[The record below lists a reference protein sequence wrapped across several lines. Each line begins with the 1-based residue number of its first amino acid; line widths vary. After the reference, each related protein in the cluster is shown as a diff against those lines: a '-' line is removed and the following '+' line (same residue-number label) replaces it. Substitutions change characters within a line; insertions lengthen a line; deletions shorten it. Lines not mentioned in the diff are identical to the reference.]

1 MQATVSPI
9 RRVVSVLAV
18 VLFVLCVAGEAFYC
32 FERPMVTLDTF
43 AYVSIVDGT
52 GPEAFPSIASRCLTE
67 LHGEHTLCGPLA
79 TSEGTQHMAS
89 YSAEDYQTF
98 LRFYRVKPLYT
109 FLVGQLHNRL
119 HLSAYTALRLVSSL
133 SFATIGFVLWWWL
146 AEYLSPVAASLT
158 SILMLSVLQ
167 VQNIGKFL
175 LPDAFSAALL
185 LLGTYL
191 LLYSGRLRGRRLWPG
206 LVVLLLLPMARP
218 DNIFFVM
225 FLLLVLLWRSELPKR
240 NKIGAMVA
248 VCAGC
253 GAYTL
258 LLQHATHTLPY
269 PILFAHSFGDASDP
283 SSFASVHFSF
293 RQYLRVLAVSGG
305 KTLLIDLPAPL
316 LLATLAIAN
325 DRGWSVMR
333 DVVRAAC
340 AAVALRVVMFPAM
353 EERYYTWLFLLSGVV
368 AIASIAQSIQDEDS
382 WFKASKRPGQRT
394 VWFSSVAS

>member
-1 MQATVSPI
+1 
-9 RRVVSVLAV
+9 VVSILAV
-18 VLFVLCVAGEAFYC
+18 ALFVLCVAAESFYC

-52 GPEAFPSIASRCLTE
+52 GPEAVQDIASRCLTE

-79 TSEGTQHMAS
+79 ESEGTQHLGR
-89 YSAEDYQTF
+89 YSAADFRTF

-109 FLVGQLHNRL
+109 FLVGQLHERL
-119 HLSAYTALRLVSSL
+119 HVSAYTALRLVSSM
-133 SFATIGFVLWWWL
+133 SFAAIGLVVWWWL
-146 AEYLSPVAASLT
+146 AEYLSPAAASLMT
-158 SILMLSVLQ
+158 VLLLSVLQ

-191 LLYSGRLRGRRLWPG
+191 LLYGRRLWPG
-206 LVVLLLLPMARP
+206 LIVLFLLPLARP
-218 DNIFFVM
+218 DNIFYVM
-225 FLLLVLLWRSELPKR
+225 FLLLALLWRAEMLQRHKVWT
-240 NKIGAMVA
+240 MLA
-248 VCAGC
+248 VCVGC
-253 GAYTL
+253 AAYTL
-258 LLQHATHTLPY
+258 LLQRATHTLPY
-269 PILFAHSFGDASDP
+269 AILFAHSFGDASDP
-283 SSFASVHFSF
+283 SSFAGVHFSF

-325 DRGWSVMR
+325 DRGWCVLR

-353 EERYYTWLFLLSGVV
+353 EERYYTWLLLLSGVV
-368 AIASIAQSIQDEDS
+368 VIVSTAQSIGEEGS
-382 WFKASKRPGQRT
+382 WFKAMTLPRQRT
-394 VWFSSVAS
+394 AWFSSPVGS